1 MNASLA
7 QSIKHSV
14 QHYDQ
19 KIVNIIFLFSI
30 HSQNKNFAQGEVTPA
45 EVMTHRRHFGLKQIR
60 LQVSFRVKCTAIYGG
75 YRRKFRPD
83 LYLCPFFE
91 TRATKALVRQQPAGP
106 AGDGE
111 TKVMSMK

>member
-30 HSQNKNFAQGEVTPA
+30 HSQNKKFAQGEVTPA
-45 EVMTHRRHFGLKQIR
+45 EVMTHRCHFDLKEIY
-60 LQVSFRVKCTAIYGG
+60 LQVSFTVKYTAIYGG
-75 YRRKFRPD
+75 YRRKFRPEP
-83 LYLCPFFE
+83 LSLSFFVYE
-91 TRATKALVRQQPAGP
+91 SSDGSGATTAP

-111 TKVMSMK
+111 IQAVSAT